1 MAYNILYVA
10 LGGAAGSVARYLV
23 SQWLKESTHTA
34 FPMGTMVVN
43 VAGCLLI
50 GLFCGLAERFGMG
63 SSMKTFLTVGFCG
76 GFTTFSTFMNENL
89 TLMRGGNMM
98 QTAAYAALSIA
109 FGLMAV
115 CGGRI
120 LATIGN
126 A

>member
-1 MAYNILYVA
+1 
-10 LGGAAGSVARYLV
+10 
-23 SQWLKESTHTA
+23 
-34 FPMGTMVVN
+34 
-43 VAGCLLI
+43 
-50 GLFCGLAERFGMG
+50 
-63 SSMKTFLTVGFCG
+63 MKTFLTVGFCG